1 MPKNP
6 PTAIDLLLDQ
16 HREVEEL
23 FAELEVA
30 GDAGECEEL
39 GSLICDKLAI
49 HAKIEEKLFYPNVKA
64 EETEEIL
71 LESVEEHLE
80 AKRCITDLLQIP
92 VGDAR
97 YKATAKVLKDLVQH
111 HVEEEE
117 SELFPKVR
125 RLFDEDRLIAIGQ
138 EMMAMVVELEG
149 TDPRLEVLKETNA
162 PAPL

>member
-1 MPKNP
+1 MPPKP

-23 FAELEVA
+23 FAELDEAEDA
-30 GDAGECEEL
+30 GDCEDL

-49 HAKIEEKLFYPNVKA
+49 HARIEEKLFYPSVKT
-64 EETEEIL
+64 EETEEML

-80 AKRCITDLLQIP
+80 VKRCIADLLKIP
-92 VGDAR
+92 CGDYR
-97 YKATAKVLKDLVQH
+97 YKATAKVLRGLVAR

-117 SELFPKVR
+117 TGLFPKVR
-125 RLFDEDRLIAIGQ
+125 RIVDEDRLVALGQ
-138 EMMAMVVELEG
+138 EMMEMVVDLEG
-149 TDPRLEVLKETNA
+149 TDARLEVPKETNA

>member
-1 MPKNP
+1 MPTKS

-23 FAELEVA
+23 FAELDEADDA
-30 GDAGECEEL
+30 GDCEDL

-49 HAKIEEKLFYPNVKA
+49 HAKIEETLFYPAVKA

-80 AKRCITDLLQIP
+80 VKRSIADLLKIP
-92 VGDAR
+92 CGDYR
-97 YKATAKVLKDLVQH
+97 YRATAKVLKDLVQH

-117 SELFPKVR
+117 TRLFPKVR
-125 RLFDEDRLIAIGQ
+125 KLVGEGRLIALGQ
-138 EMMAMVVELEG
+138 EMMKRVVELEG
-149 TDPRLEVLKETNA
+149 TDARLEVPNETKA

>member
-1 MPKNP
+1 MPMKP

-23 FAELEVA
+23 FAELDDAEDA
-30 GDAGECEEL
+30 GDCEAL

-49 HAKIEEKLFYPNVKA
+49 HSRIEEKLFYPNVKTQ
-64 EETEEIL
+64 ETQETL

-80 AKRCITDLLQIP
+80 VKRCIADLLKIP
-92 VGDAR
+92 CGDYR

-117 SELFPKVR
+117 TGLFPKVR
-125 RLFDEDRLIAIGQ
+125 RLIDEDRLIALGQ
-138 EMMAMVVELEG
+138 AMMEMVVELEG
-149 TDPRLEVLKETNA
+149 TDARLEVPKETNA